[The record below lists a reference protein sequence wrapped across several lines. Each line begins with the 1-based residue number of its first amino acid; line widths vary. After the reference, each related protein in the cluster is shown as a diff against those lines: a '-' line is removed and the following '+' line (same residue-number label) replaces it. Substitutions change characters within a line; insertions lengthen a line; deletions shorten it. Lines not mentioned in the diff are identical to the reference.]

1 MSTHEVKL
9 FEANF
14 NVWKA
19 DRGTGLTESKAFER
33 YVIEQVLKDF
43 DLSNDAIESGDCGAE
58 DDGGVDVSVL
68 PVHEQYSHC
77 SGNCAHHSCWAH

>member
-33 YVIEQVLKDF
+33 YVIEQVLTRH
-43 DLSNDAIESGDCGAE
+43 A
-58 DDGGVDVSVL
+58 
-68 PVHEQYSHC
+68 
-77 SGNCAHHSCWAH
+77 SCLIDK